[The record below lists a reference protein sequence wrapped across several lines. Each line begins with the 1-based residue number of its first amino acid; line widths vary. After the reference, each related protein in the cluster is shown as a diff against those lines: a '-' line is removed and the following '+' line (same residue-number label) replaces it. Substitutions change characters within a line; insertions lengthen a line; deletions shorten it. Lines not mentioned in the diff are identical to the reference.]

1 VRSRRRGRGRGF
13 LSGAANDMHPE
24 PPSPPP
30 ECDLVL
36 ELPTTLGSVP
46 TVAQRLDVS
55 EKSIRRYIKR
65 GRLKAYRIEGQIRI
79 SDEDL
84 RVFLVTCRIKS
95 NMGIE

>member
-1 VRSRRRGRGRGF
+1 
-13 LSGAANDMHPE
+13 MHPE